1 MSLIT
6 GALGGYGLYV
16 LTKASGIVVYTY
28 DQPLMAINFARAAS
42 LDFAQM
48 DNESLRAGVPDG
60 PGPHPLGERLAGLA
74 ESFRGNLEVADE
86 RSLADDERKAIAE
99 IRSLFDAWQE
109 TWAQGGGDAARG
121 PLDAIAARI
130 VDRFDVLTELIAGN
144 TFVARRKAVWSIYT
158 LEATSAAAIG
168 IALLLAAA
176 ITLVLTRR
184 IVRPLSAAAAVA
196 DRIAAG
202 ELQTPIPEG
211 GRDETGALLRS
222 MHVMQDSIRQMM
234 EREQAQRRSAQG
246 RLIDA
251 VESSQEGMI
260 LVDAE
265 DRIALVNTQVGSFF
279 PAVAPYIVPG
289 AAFRSV
295 LALISKHFVYQIM
308 PDQPDSAATDLGRGN
323 KLFFVGEYLLTDG
336 RWVRISR
343 SNTRDGGFFLFVS
356 DFTDIKQREEHFRDA
371 KLKAEEAS
379 AAKTNFLA
387 NMSHELRT
395 PLNAII
401 GFSEFISGE
410 FLGKVGNPKYV
421 DYARD
426 IQGSG
431 RHLLDVINSVL
442 DIAKSEAG
450 KLDIKHDEVDL
461 AEVLRSCATMTRDQC
476 AQAGLEFET
485 SMPAAEVVIHA
496 DSAKLR
502 QVVLNL
508 LSNAV
513 KFTGA
518 GGRVM
523 LSGRDRGDGTVEIVV
538 ADTGI
543 GMSPGDIE
551 IALTPFGQVD
561 KGLARRYEGT
571 GLGLPLTKAF
581 VELHGGRLTI
591 DSAPGRGTTVT
602 AVVPRQATLP
612 ADVPAPLRAAG

>member
-1 MSLIT
+1 MGLIT

-16 LTKASGIVVYTY
+16 LTKASGIIVYTY

-60 PGPHPLGERLAGLA
+60 PGPHPPGERLEALA
-74 ESFRGNLEVADE
+74 DSFRANLDVADE
-86 RSLADDERKAIAE
+86 RSLADAERQAIAE
-99 IRSLFDAWQE
+99 IRTLFEAWQD
-109 TWAQGGGDAARG
+109 TWARGGGNAARG

-158 LEATSAAAIG
+158 LEATSAAALG
-168 IALLLAAA
+168 IALLLSAA
-176 ITLVLTRR
+176 ITFALTRR

-196 DRIAAG
+196 NRIAEG
-202 ELQTPIPEG
+202 ELQTPIPDG
-211 GRDETGALLRS
+211 GADETGALLRS
-222 MHVMQDSIRQMM
+222 MHVMQDNIRIMM

-251 VESSQEGMI
+251 LESSQEGMI
-260 LVDAE
+260 LVDAD
-265 DRIALVNTQVGSFF
+265 DRIALVNTQVGTFF
-279 PAVAPYIVPG
+279 PAVAPYIVAG
-289 AAFRSV
+289 APFTSV
-295 LALISKHFVYQIM
+295 LALISKHFVYQIL
-308 PDQPDSAATDLGRGN
+308 PDQPGSAASDLGHGA

-356 DFTDIKQREEHFRDA
+356 DFTDIKAREEHFRDA

-401 GFSEFISGE
+401 GFSEFIAGE
-410 FLGKVGNPKYV
+410 FLGKVGNAKYV
-421 DYARD
+421 DYAHD
-426 IQGSG
+426 ILSSG
-431 RHLLDVINSVL
+431 RHLLEVINSVL
-442 DIAKSEAG
+442 DIARSEAG
-450 KLDIKHDEVDL
+450 KLDMKVDDVEL
-461 AEVLRSCATMTRDQC
+461 GEILESCATMVRDQC
-476 AQAGLEFET
+476 ARAELAFEV
-485 SMPAAEVVIHA
+485 AAPDGAVDLQGDA
-496 DSAKLR
+496 AKLR
-502 QVVLNL
+502 QIVLNL

-513 KFTGA
+513 KFTEP
-518 GGRVM
+518 GGRVV
-523 LSGRDRGDGTVEIVV
+523 LSGRDRGDGTVEIAV

-543 GMSPGDIE
+543 GMSADDIAV
-551 IALTPFGQVD
+551 ALTPFGQVD

-581 VELHGGRLTI
+581 VELHGGTLTI
-591 DSAPGRGTTVT
+591 DSAHGRGTTVT
-602 AVVPRQATLP
+602 AIIPRTALAA
-612 ADVPAPLRAAG
+612 ADPPLLRAAG